1 MDQLSFASLDFAAK
15 KKRTKRDV
23 FLAEMAAVVPW
34 DALEAVI
41 EPHYPKIGPKG
52 GRRPFPLATMLR
64 IYCLQQW
71 YKLSDPGAEEA
82 LYDIQSM
89 RAFAGLE
96 LGREAIPDETTILN
110 FRHLLERHAL
120 TKAIFAAVAEH
131 LEAKGEMLRGG
142 TIVDATLI
150 AASPST
156 KNREQKRDP
165 EMSSSKKGNQWYF
178 GMKAHVGVDAESGL
192 VHTAGVTTGKVHDA
206 KVMHRLIREDDRA
219 VYGDKGY
226 ASDEKKRSAEDAGV
240 LWAVNSR
247 RVSVLAIAVSARFAP
262 RSSTSSASS
271 NASSPIARCATAASR
286 RTARGCSPCSRS
298 PTSSSLAAD
307 LRPHEGKIGS
317 SGLFQRRVS
326 SPSAAVPGKTPT
338 SFNASERQP
347 CCSEVP

>member
-1 MDQLSFASLDFAAK
+1 MDQLSFASLDFEAK

-23 FLAEMAAVVPW
+23 FLAEMVAVVPW
-34 DALEAVI
+34 GALEAVI

-52 GRRPFPLATMLR
+52 GRRPFPLAMMLR

-71 YKLSDPGAEEA
+71 YNLSDPGAEEA

-89 RAFAGLE
+89 RAFCGLE
-96 LGREAIPDETTILN
+96 LGRNEIPDETTILN
-110 FRHLLERHAL
+110 FRHLLERHDL
-120 TKAIFAAVAEH
+120 TKAIFSAVAKH

-156 KNREQKRDP
+156 KNKQQKRDP

-206 KVMHRLIREDDRA
+206 KVMYRLIREDDRA

-226 ASDEKKRSAEDAGV
+226 ASDEKQRAAEDAGV
-240 LWAVNSR
+240 LWAVKEKTKPGRELTKRQRARNRRFGKVRAKVEHVFRVVKCQFGYRKVRYRGIEKNGAQLFALFALANIFLARSR
-247 RVSVLAIAVSARFAP
+247 LASA
-262 RSSTSSASS
+262 
-271 NASSPIARCATAASR
+271 
-286 RTARGCSPCSRS
+286 
-298 PTSSSLAAD
+298 
-307 LRPHEGKIGS
+307 
-317 SGLFQRRVS
+317 
-326 SPSAAVPGKTPT
+326 
-338 SFNASERQP
+338 
-347 CCSEVP
+347 

>member
-1 MDQLSFASLDFAAK
+1 MDQLSFASLDFAVK
-15 KKRTKRDV
+15 KKRTRRDV

-34 DALEAVI
+34 GAFEEVI
-41 EPHYPKIGPKG
+41 APHYPKIGPKG

-71 YKLSDPGAEEA
+71 YNLSDPGAEEA

-89 RAFAGLE
+89 RTFCGLE
-96 LGREAIPDETTILN
+96 LGRDAIPDETTILN

-131 LEAKGEMLRGG
+131 LEAKGEMLRVG

-156 KNREQKRDP
+156 KNRQQKRDP

-226 ASDEKKRSAEDAGV
+226 ANDEKRRAAEDAGV
-240 LWAVNSR
+240 LWAVKEKAKPGGELTKRQRARNR
-247 RVSVLAIAVSARFAP
+247 RFGKVRAKVEHVFRVVKCQFGYRKVRYRGIEKNGAQLFALFALANIFLARNRLASA
-262 RSSTSSASS
+262 
-271 NASSPIARCATAASR
+271 
-286 RTARGCSPCSRS
+286 
-298 PTSSSLAAD
+298 
-307 LRPHEGKIGS
+307 
-317 SGLFQRRVS
+317 
-326 SPSAAVPGKTPT
+326 
-338 SFNASERQP
+338 
-347 CCSEVP
+347 

>member
-23 FLAEMAAVVPW
+23 FLAEMMTVVPW
-34 DALEAVI
+34 GALEAVI

-64 IYCLQQW
+64 VYCLQQW
-71 YKLSDPGAEEA
+71 YNLSDPGAEEA

-89 RAFAGLE
+89 RTFCGLE
-96 LGREAIPDETTILN
+96 LGRDAIPDETTILN

-156 KNREQKRDP
+156 KNKQQKRDP

-219 VYGDKGY
+219 VYGDRGY
-226 ASDEKKRSAEDAGV
+226 ASDEKKHAAEDAGV
-240 LWAVNSR
+240 LWAVKEKAKPGRELTKRQRARNRRFGKVRAKVEHVFRVVKCQFGYRKVRYRGIEKNGAQLFALFALANIFLARSR
-247 RVSVLAIAVSARFAP
+247 LAPA
-262 RSSTSSASS
+262 
-271 NASSPIARCATAASR
+271 
-286 RTARGCSPCSRS
+286 
-298 PTSSSLAAD
+298 
-307 LRPHEGKIGS
+307 
-317 SGLFQRRVS
+317 
-326 SPSAAVPGKTPT
+326 
-338 SFNASERQP
+338 
-347 CCSEVP
+347 